1 MKFCIIIPAFHEEGY
16 LPATLDAVEVA
27 SAHLLNREDVDVET
41 IVVDNNSV
49 DGTAEVVRSKG
60 ATVVEEAVQ
69 GISRARNTEA
79 RHAGGDVLV
88 FVDADVLIPESLLAE
103 INSVMSDSKCVD
115 GGVDVD
121 YRPNRRTMHIYLG
134 IWRVLVRLTD
144 MVQGSTHFCRKEV
157 FVEVGGYDERAWIG
171 EDVDF
176 Y

>member
-1 MKFCIIIPAFHEEGY
+1 MKISSIIPAFNEEDY

-27 SAHLLNREDVDVET
+27 SAHLLSREDVDVET

-49 DGTAEVVRSKG
+49 DGTAEVAQSKG
-60 ATVVEEAVQ
+60 ATVVAEGVQ
-69 GISRARNTEA
+69 GISRARNTGV
-79 RHAGGDVLV
+79 RHAGVMFLYLSTLT
-88 FVDADVLIPESLLAE
+88 FLIPESLLAE

>member
-1 MKFCIIIPAFHEEGY
+1 M
-16 LPATLDAVEVA
+16 
-27 SAHLLNREDVDVET
+27 
-41 IVVDNNSV
+41 